1 MVLTWNLSTIQT
13 DGGLADG
20 TENKM
25 ITEDIR
31 AIYQKFENIISFN
44 VTISPKF
51 PRIYFELL

>member
-25 ITEDIR
+25 ITDGMLND
-31 AIYQKFENIISFN
+31 K
-44 VTISPKF
+44 K
-51 PRIYFELL
+51 